1 MPSIHA
7 IAPES
12 KVHNK
17 IVNRPNLLLKE
28 SEMTILDINEEEEL
42 LRKIESEEDWLDSP
56 ECLVLEEIVLDD
68 EDILESYEND
78 EDDY

>member
-17 IVNRPNLLLKE
+17 IVNRLNLLLKE
-28 SEMTILDINEEEEL
+28 SEMTMLDINEEEEL
-42 LRKIESEEDWLDSP
+42 LRKIETEEDWLDSP

-68 EDILESYEND
+68 EDILESYEDD